1 MKKIIVILSAL
12 ALFATAANA
21 QTSWLDSFLKV
32 ATEKVG
38 DVIGGTTVVSS
49 AFDIKGTWKY
59 QGVAIGA
66 SSDDILSSLA
76 TNAGAATVE
85 KKCDELLVK
94 AGIKPGIAS
103 LSFNSDGSFT
113 LNAGKLNIPGTW
125 TKEGTKLTINFA
137 KLFTF
142 KLVGTIKTTSNG
154 CNLLFPADKFL
165 TFIQKVLETVN
176 KVANN
181 ATLTSVQQTLAQV
194 KGLQLG
200 FKLAK

>member
-12 ALFATAANA
+12 VLCASAANA
-21 QTSWLDSFLKV
+21 QSWLDSFLKV

-38 DVIGGTTVVSS
+38 DIIGGTTAVSS

-76 TNAGAATVE
+76 TNAGAGTVE
-85 KKCDELLVK
+85 KKCDELLAK

-103 LSFNSDGSFT
+103 LSFKDDGSFT
-113 LNAGKLNIPGTW
+113 LNAGKVNIPGTW

-142 KLVGTIKTTSNG
+142 KLVGTIKTTSSG

-165 TFIQKVLETVN
+165 TFIQKVLEAVN
-176 KVANN
+176 KVANS
-181 ATLTSVQQTLAQV
+181 ATITSVQQTLAQV

>member
-12 ALFATAANA
+12 VLCASAANA
-21 QTSWLDSFLKV
+21 QSWLDSFLKV

-38 DVIGGTTVVSS
+38 DVVAGTTVVSS
-49 AFDIKGTWKY
+49 AFDIKGDWKY

-66 SSDDILSSLA
+66 TSQDILSTLA
-76 TNAGAATVE
+76 TNASATTVE
-85 KKCDELLVK
+85 KKCDELLAK
-94 AGIKPGIAS
+94 AGIKAGAAV

-113 LNAGKLNIPGTW
+113 LKAGKISIPGTW

-137 KLFTF
+137 KLFTL
-142 KLVGTIKTTSNG
+142 KLVGEIKATSTG
-154 CNLLFPADKFL
+154 CNVLFPADKFL
-165 TFIQKVLETVN
+165 TFVQKVLESVN

-181 ATLTSVQQTLAQV
+181 ATLTSVQQTLANV

>member
-12 ALFATAANA
+12 VLCATAANA
-21 QTSWLDSFLKV
+21 QSWLDSFLKI

-38 DVIGGTTVVSS
+38 DVITGTTTVSS
-49 AFDIKGTWKY
+49 AFDIKGTWQY

-66 SSDDILSSLA
+66 SSDNILSSLA
-76 TNAGAATVE
+76 TNAGASTVE
-85 KKCDELLVK
+85 KKCDELLAK
-94 AGIKPGIAS
+94 AGIKPGAAV
-103 LSFNSDGSFT
+103 LCFNNDGSFT
-113 LNAGKLNIPGTW
+113 LKAGTINIPGTW

-142 KLVGTIKTTSNG
+142 KLVGTVKTTTGG
-154 CNLLFPADKFL
+154 CNILFPADKFVA
-165 TFIQKVLETVN
+165 FIQKVLEAVN

-181 ATLTSVQQTLAQV
+181 ATITSIQQTLASVQGV
-194 KGLQLG
+194 QLG

>member
-12 ALFATAANA
+12 TLCAATANA
-21 QTSWLDSFLKV
+21 QAWLDQFLKI

-38 DVIGGTTVVSS
+38 DVVGGTTAVSS
-49 AFDIKGTWKY
+49 AFDIKGNWQY

-76 TNAGAATVE
+76 TNAGAATIE
-85 KKCDELLVK
+85 KKCDELLAK
-94 AGIKPGIAS
+94 AGIKPGAAV
-103 LSFNSDGSFT
+103 LSFNNDGSFT
-113 LNAGKLNIPGTW
+113 LKAGKVNIPGTW

-142 KLVGTIKTTSNG
+142 KLVGTVKTTSSG
-154 CNLLFPADKFL
+154 CNILFPADKFVA
-165 TFIQKVLETVN
+165 FVQKVLEAVN

-181 ATLTSVQQTLAQV
+181 ATLTSVQQTLANL
-194 KGLQLG
+194 KGVQLG